1 MIADNKGGM
10 FIRDTLQRGSQSVT
24 FINEERDVL
33 KWNTQSKVEIT
44 LGYKQTHKAV
54 ERHVD
59 NEDGMK
65 SPTPTIGGVQQLLY
79 VNESSHYSL
88 ILVSKF
94 ESAKVS
100 SIR

>member
-1 MIADNKGGM
+1 MIVDNKDGM

-33 KWNTQSKVEIT
+33 KCNTLSQVEIT

-59 NEDGMK
+59 NEDGR
-65 SPTPTIGGVQQLLY
+65 QQS
-79 VNESSHYSL
+79 NTM
-88 ILVSKF
+88 
-94 ESAKVS
+94 
-100 SIR
+100 IRC

>member
-33 KWNTQSKVEIT
+33 KSNTLSQVEFT

-65 SPTPTIGGVQQLLY
+65 RPTPTIGGVQQLLY

-94 ESAKVS
+94 ESAK
-100 SIR
+100 RFKH

>member
-10 FIRDTLQRGSQSVT
+10 FIRDTLQRGSQPVT

-33 KWNTQSKVEIT
+33 KCNILSQVEIT

-59 NEDGMK
+59 NEDAVK
-65 SPTPTIGGVQQLLY
+65 RSTLRCNTIDVQKCENIY
-79 VNESSHYSL
+79 KYGC
-88 ILVSKF
+88 SKTRHP
-94 ESAKVS
+94 SVYYNS
-100 SIR
+100 